1 LWKFLESRR
10 IVTLAHDNSRIGEL
24 QNLSVDAVAT
34 LYALTRTA
42 LLGLPQPEEPPLPVE
57 QILQLI
63 RKDHDFRQSPS
74 VHRHPGRAQA

>member
-63 RKDHDFRQSPS
+63 RKDHDFHQSPS